1 MKKSYSD
8 MDFSYDTSI
17 GKATRQMPT
26 PELSYGFDIHL
37 SRRICEQ
44 AQRAKRRRR
53 LWSIINSLTCS
64 VALLSVMAAVAKKFF
79 EIIDIEFSL
88 PKIDFS
94 ILQSDSTRVVVTLC
108 ASLILMLLV
117 DSYFRQR
124 LYIRRI
130 KQSLDNKQQ
139 NNK

>member
-1 MKKSYSD
+1 MKKSYSN
-8 MDFSYDTSI
+8 MDFSHDTSI

-37 SRRICEQ
+37 SRRICAQ

-53 LWSIINSLTCS
+53 IWSIVNTLTCS
-64 VALLSVMAAVAKKFF
+64 VAMLSVMAVAAKKFF

-88 PKIDFS
+88 PIIDFS
-94 ILQSDSTRVVVTLC
+94 SMQSDSFRMICILSVL
-108 ASLILMLLV
+108 LILMLLV

-124 LYIRRI
+124 LYISRI

>member
-26 PELSYGFDIHL
+26 PELSYEFDIHL

-79 EIIDIEFSL
+79 EVIDIEFSL

-94 ILQSDSTRVVVTLC
+94 SMQSDSFRMICILSVL
-108 ASLILMLLV
+108 LILMLLV

-124 LYIRRI
+124 LYTHRI
-130 KQSLDNKQQ
+130 IQSLDNKQQ

>member
-8 MDFSYDTSI
+8 IDFSHDTSI
-17 GKATRQMPT
+17 GKASRQMPT

-53 LWSIINSLTCS
+53 IWSIANTLTCS
-64 VALLSVMAAVAKKFF
+64 IALLSVMAAATKKFF

-94 ILQSDSTRVVVTLC
+94 SMHSDSTRVVVTLC
-108 ASLILMLLV
+108 VSLILMLLV

>member
-8 MDFSYDTSI
+8 IDFSHDSSI

-53 LWSIINSLTCS
+53 IWSIINSLTCS

-88 PKIDFS
+88 PTIDFS
-94 ILQSDSTRVVVTLC
+94 SMHSDSFRMICILSVL
-108 ASLILMLLV
+108 LILMLLV
-117 DSYFRQR
+117 DSFFRQR

>member
-1 MKKSYSD
+1 MKNSYSD
-8 MDFSYDTSI
+8 MDFSHDTSI
-17 GKATRQMPT
+17 GKAIRQMPT

-88 PKIDFS
+88 PKIDIS
-94 ILQSDSTRVVVTLC
+94 SMQSDSTRVVVTLC
-108 ASLILMLLV
+108 VSLILMLLV

>member
-1 MKKSYSD
+1 MKKSYND
-8 MDFSYDTSI
+8 TDFNHDSSI
-17 GKATRQMPT
+17 GKAARQIPT
-26 PELSYGFDIHL
+26 PEPSYGFDIHL

-79 EIIDIEFSL
+79 EVIDIEFSL

-94 ILQSDSTRVVVTLC
+94 SMHSDSFRMICILSVL
-108 ASLILMLLV
+108 LILMLLV
-117 DSYFRQR
+117 DSFFRQR

>member
-8 MDFSYDTSI
+8 IDFSHDSSI

-37 SRRICEQ
+37 SRRICAQ
-44 AQRAKRRRR
+44 AKRDKRRRR
-53 LWSIINSLTCS
+53 IWSIANTLTCS
-64 VALLSVMAAVAKKFF
+64 IALLSVMAAATKMFF

-88 PKIDFS
+88 PTIDFS
-94 ILQSDSTRVVVTLC
+94 FMRSDSFEMICILSVL
-108 ASLILMLLV
+108 LILMLLIE
-117 DSYFRQR
+117 SYFRQR
-124 LYIRRI
+124 LYISRI
-130 KQSLDNKQQ
+130 KQSLDNKQR

>member
-1 MKKSYSD
+1 MKNSYSN
-8 MDFSYDTSI
+8 MDFSHDTSI

-37 SRRICEQ
+37 SRRICAQ

-53 LWSIINSLTCS
+53 LWSVINSLTCS
-64 VALLSVMAAVAKKFF
+64 VALLSVMAVAAKKFF

-94 ILQSDSTRVVVTLC
+94 SMQSDSFRMICILSV
-108 ASLILMLLV
+108 SLILMLLV

-124 LYIRRI
+124 LYISRI

-139 NNK
+139 KNK

>member
-1 MKKSYSD
+1 MKKSYSN
-8 MDFSYDTSI
+8 MDFSHDTSI

-37 SRRICEQ
+37 SRRICAQ

-64 VALLSVMAAVAKKFF
+64 VALLSVMAVAAKKFF

-94 ILQSDSTRVVVTLC
+94 SMQSDSFRMICILSVL
-108 ASLILMLLV
+108 LILMLLV

-124 LYIRRI
+124 LYISRI

-139 NNK
+139 KNK

>member
-8 MDFSYDTSI
+8 IDFSHDSSI

-26 PELSYGFDIHL
+26 TELSYGFDIHL

-64 VALLSVMAAVAKKFF
+64 VALLSVMAAVAKKIF

-88 PKIDFS
+88 PTIDFS
-94 ILQSDSTRVVVTLC
+94 FMRSDSLGMIC
-108 ASLILMLLV
+108 ILSV
-117 DSYFRQR
+117 S
-124 LYIRRI
+124 
-130 KQSLDNKQQ
+130 
-139 NNK
+139 

>member
-1 MKKSYSD
+1 MKKSYSN
-8 MDFSYDTSI
+8 MDFSHDTSI

-37 SRRICEQ
+37 SRRICAQ

-53 LWSIINSLTCS
+53 IWSIVNTLTCS
-64 VALLSVMAAVAKKFF
+64 VAMLSVMAVAAKKFF
-79 EIIDIEFSL
+79 EIIDIEFSI

-94 ILQSDSTRVVVTLC
+94 SIQSDSFRMICILSVL
-108 ASLILMLLV
+108 LILMLLV

-124 LYIRRI
+124 LYISRI

>member
-1 MKKSYSD
+1 MKKSYSN
-8 MDFSYDTSI
+8 MDFSHDTSI

-37 SRRICEQ
+37 SRRICAQ

-53 LWSIINSLTCS
+53 IWSIANSLTGS
-64 VALLSVMAAVAKKFF
+64 IALLSLMAMAAKKFF
-79 EIIDIEFSL
+79 DIIDIEFSL

-94 ILQSDSTRVVVTLC
+94 SMQSDSFRMICILSVL
-108 ASLILMLLV
+108 LILMLLV

-124 LYIRRI
+124 LYISRI

-139 NNK
+139 KNK

>member
-1 MKKSYSD
+1 MKKSYSN
-8 MDFSYDTSI
+8 MDFSHDTSI

-37 SRRICEQ
+37 SRRICAQ

-53 LWSIINSLTCS
+53 IWSIVNSLTCS
-64 VALLSVMAAVAKKFF
+64 FALLSLMAMAAKKFF

-94 ILQSDSTRVVVTLC
+94 SIQSDSFGMICILSV
-108 ASLILMLLV
+108 SLILMLLV

-124 LYIRRI
+124 LYISRI

-139 NNK
+139 KNK

>member
-1 MKKSYSD
+1 MKKSYND
-8 MDFSYDTSI
+8 TDFNHDSSI
-17 GKATRQMPT
+17 GKAARQIPT
-26 PELSYGFDIHL
+26 PEPSYGFDIHL

-88 PKIDFS
+88 PTIDFS
-94 ILQSDSTRVVVTLC
+94 SMHSDSFRMICIVSVL
-108 ASLILMLLV
+108 LILMLLV
-117 DSYFRQR
+117 DSFFRQR

>member
-1 MKKSYSD
+1 MKKSYSN
-8 MDFSYDTSI
+8 MDFSHDTSI
-17 GKATRQMPT
+17 SKATRQMPT

-37 SRRICEQ
+37 SRRICVQ

-53 LWSIINSLTCS
+53 IWSIANSLTCS
-64 VALLSVMAAVAKKFF
+64 VALLSVMAVATKKFF

-94 ILQSDSTRVVVTLC
+94 SMQSDSFRMICILSVL
-108 ASLILMLLV
+108 LILMLLV

-124 LYIRRI
+124 LYIIRI

-139 NNK
+139 KNK

>member
-8 MDFSYDTSI
+8 MDFSHDTSI

-53 LWSIINSLTCS
+53 IWSIINSLTCS
-64 VALLSVMAAVAKKFF
+64 VALLSVMAAVATKFF
-79 EIIDIEFSL
+79 EVIDIEFSL

-94 ILQSDSTRVVVTLC
+94 SMHSDSTRVVVTLC
-108 ASLILMLLV
+108 VSLILMLLV

>member
-1 MKKSYSD
+1 MKKSYSN
-8 MDFSYDTSI
+8 MDFSHDTSI
-17 GKATRQMPT
+17 GKATRQMPM

-37 SRRICEQ
+37 SRRICAQ

-53 LWSIINSLTCS
+53 IWSIVNSLTCS
-64 VALLSVMAAVAKKFF
+64 IALLSVMAVAAKKFF

-94 ILQSDSTRVVVTLC
+94 SMQSDSFRMICILSV
-108 ASLILMLLV
+108 SLILMLLV

-130 KQSLDNKQQ
+130 KQAIDNKQHK
-139 NNK
+139 NK

>member
-1 MKKSYSD
+1 MKKSYSN
-8 MDFSYDTSI
+8 MDFSHDTSI

-37 SRRICEQ
+37 SRRICAQ

-53 LWSIINSLTCS
+53 NWSIVNSLTCS
-64 VALLSVMAAVAKKFF
+64 IALLSVMAVAAKKFF

-94 ILQSDSTRVVVTLC
+94 SIQSDSTRVVITLC
-108 ASLILMLLV
+108 ISLILMLLV

-124 LYIRRI
+124 LYISRI

-139 NNK
+139 KNK

>member
-1 MKKSYSD
+1 MKKSYSN
-8 MDFSYDTSI
+8 MDFNHDTSI

-37 SRRICEQ
+37 SRRICAQ

-53 LWSIINSLTCS
+53 IWSIVNSLTCS
-64 VALLSVMAAVAKKFF
+64 VALLSVMAVAAKKFF

-94 ILQSDSTRVVVTLC
+94 SIQSDSFRMICILSVL
-108 ASLILMLLV
+108 LILMLLV

-124 LYIRRI
+124 LYISRI

-139 NNK
+139 KNK

>member
-8 MDFSYDTSI
+8 IDFSHDSSI

-37 SRRICEQ
+37 SRRICAQ
-44 AQRAKRRRR
+44 AQRAKQRRRI
-53 LWSIINSLTCS
+53 WSITNSLTCLI
-64 VALLSVMAAVAKKFF
+64 ALLSVMAAATKKFF

-88 PKIDFS
+88 PTIDFS
-94 ILQSDSTRVVVTLC
+94 FMRSDSFGMICILSV
-108 ASLILMLLV
+108 SLILMLLV
-117 DSYFRQR
+117 ESYFRQR
-124 LYIRRI
+124 LYISRI
-130 KQSLDNKQQ
+130 KQSLDNKQR

>member
-17 GKATRQMPT
+17 GKATQQMPT

-53 LWSIINSLTCS
+53 IWSIINSLTCS

-88 PKIDFS
+88 PTIDFS
-94 ILQSDSTRVVVTLC
+94 SMHSDSFRMICILSVL
-108 ASLILMLLV
+108 LILMLLV
-117 DSYFRQR
+117 DSFFRQR

>member
-8 MDFSYDTSI
+8 MDFSHDTSI

-37 SRRICEQ
+37 SRRICAQ

-53 LWSIINSLTCS
+53 IWSIANSLTGS
-64 VALLSVMAAVAKKFF
+64 IALLSLMAMATKKFF

-94 ILQSDSTRVVVTLC
+94 SMQSDSFRMICILSV
-108 ASLILMLLV
+108 SLILMLLV

-124 LYIRRI
+124 LYISRI

-139 NNK
+139 KNK

>member
-1 MKKSYSD
+1 MKKSYSNI
-8 MDFSYDTSI
+8 DFSRNSSI
-17 GKATRQMPT
+17 GKAARQMPT

-44 AQRAKRRRR
+44 AQKTKRRRR
-53 LWSIINSLTCS
+53 IFNIINSAVCS
-64 VALLSVMAAVAKKFF
+64 VVLLSVMGVAIKKFLD
-79 EIIDIEFSL
+79 IIDIEFSL

-94 ILQSDSTRVVVTLC
+94 ILQSDSFGMFIILSI
-108 ASLILMLLV
+108 SLILMLLV

-130 KQSLDNKQQ
+130 KQSLDSKQQ
-139 NNK
+139 QNK

>member
-8 MDFSYDTSI
+8 IDFSHDTSI
-17 GKATRQMPT
+17 GKASRQMPT
-26 PELSYGFDIHL
+26 PELSYVFDIHL

-53 LWSIINSLTCS
+53 LWSFINSLTCS
-64 VALLSVMAAVAKKFF
+64 VALLSVMTAVAKKFF

-88 PKIDFS
+88 PTIDFS
-94 ILQSDSTRVVVTLC
+94 SMQSDSTRVVVTLC
-108 ASLILMLLV
+108 VSLILMLLV

>member
-1 MKKSYSD
+1 MKKSYND
-8 MDFSYDTSI
+8 TDFNHVCSI
-17 GKATRQMPT
+17 GKAARQIPT
-26 PELSYGFDIHL
+26 PEPSYGFDFHL

-64 VALLSVMAAVAKKFF
+64 IALLSVMAAVAKKFF

-94 ILQSDSTRVVVTLC
+94 SMHSDST
-108 ASLILMLLV
+108 
-117 DSYFRQR
+117 
-124 LYIRRI
+124 
-130 KQSLDNKQQ
+130 
-139 NNK
+139 

>member
-53 LWSIINSLTCS
+53 IWSIINSLTCS

-88 PKIDFS
+88 PTIDFS
-94 ILQSDSTRVVVTLC
+94 SMHSDSFRMICILSVL
-108 ASLILMLLV
+108 LILMLLV
-117 DSYFRQR
+117 DSFFRQR

>member
-1 MKKSYSD
+1 MKKSYSN
-8 MDFSYDTSI
+8 MDFSHDTSI

-37 SRRICEQ
+37 SRRICAQ

-53 LWSIINSLTCS
+53 ICSIVNSLTCS
-64 VALLSVMAAVAKKFF
+64 VALLSVMAMAAKKFF
-79 EIIDIEFSL
+79 DIIDIEFSL

-94 ILQSDSTRVVVTLC
+94 SMQSDSFGMICILSV
-108 ASLILMLLV
+108 SLILMLLV

-124 LYIRRI
+124 LYISRI

-139 NNK
+139 KNK

>member
-17 GKATRQMPT
+17 GKAIRQMPT

-64 VALLSVMAAVAKKFF
+64 VALLSIMTVVAKKFF

-94 ILQSDSTRVVVTLC
+94 ILQSDSFRMICILSVL
-108 ASLILMLLV
+108 LILMLLV

-124 LYIRRI
+124 LYISRI

>member
-1 MKKSYSD
+1 MKNSYSD
-8 MDFSYDTSI
+8 MDFSHDTSI

-79 EIIDIEFSL
+79 EIIDIKFEFTL
-88 PKIDFS
+88 PTIGIAIPESNLIRPIAILS
-94 ILQSDSTRVVVTLC
+94 I
-108 ASLILMLLV
+108 ALILMLLI
-117 DSYFRQR
+117 DSYLRQR
-124 LYIRRI
+124 FYRKRFEEALDAKH
-130 KQSLDNKQQ
+130 KQ
-139 NNK
+139 